1 METGSKSDMATD
13 VTLLILSMQNVEF
26 KFKDIT
32 HITVQTL
39 RSVQLYKL
47 KCKWQTETI
56 YVTGQMFK
64 PVNNLHYV
72 TVISIN
78 LTQQNYTTEVNDHLT
93 SLTDGN

>member
-1 METGSKSDMATD
+1 
-13 VTLLILSMQNVEF
+13 
-26 KFKDIT
+26 
-32 HITVQTL
+32 
-39 RSVQLYKL
+39 
-47 KCKWQTETI
+47 
-56 YVTGQMFK
+56 MFK